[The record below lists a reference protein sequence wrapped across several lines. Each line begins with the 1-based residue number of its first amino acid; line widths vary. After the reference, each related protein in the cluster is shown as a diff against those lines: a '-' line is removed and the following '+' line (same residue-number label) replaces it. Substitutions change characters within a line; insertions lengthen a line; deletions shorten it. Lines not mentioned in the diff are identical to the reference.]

1 MRHTEAHRMEHL
13 GWLRAAVLGANDGI
27 ISTSSLLV
35 GVAAA
40 HASHSKML
48 LTGFAGLVAGSM
60 SMATGEYVS
69 VASQADTEKASITQ
83 ERAELAGDPES
94 ELRELTA
101 IYVQRGLE
109 NDLAREVAVQLMA
122 HDALGTHARD
132 ELGISEATQAR
143 PLQAAFASASSF
155 ATGAAMPLAITALTP
170 GDLLI
175 AVLVIAT
182 LVGLAGLGALAAKTG
197 GAPAL
202 PAAIRVT
209 CWSAVAMASTVAIG
223 SAFNVAL

>member
-1 MRHTEAHRMEHL
+1 MRHQETHRIEHL

-27 ISTSSLLV
+27 ISTASLLV
-35 GVAAA
+35 GIAAA
-40 HASHSKML
+40 HASHSNML

-69 VASQADTEKASITQ
+69 VSSQADTEKASIKQ
-83 ERAELAGDPES
+83 EKAELAHDPES

-101 IYVQRGLE
+101 IYMRRGLE
-109 NDLAREVAVQLMA
+109 KDLARQVAEQLMV

-132 ELGISEATQAR
+132 ELGISESTQAR
-143 PLQAAFASASSF
+143 PLQAALASALSF
-155 ATGAAMPLAITALTP
+155 AVGAAMPLAITALSP
-170 GDLLI
+170 ANLLI
-175 AVLVIAT
+175 AILVVTT
-182 LVGLAGLGALAAKTG
+182 LLGLAGLGVLAAKTG

-209 CWSAVAMASTVAIG
+209 GWSALAMSSTIAIG
-223 SAFNVAL
+223 SAFNVGI

>member
-1 MRHTEAHRMEHL
+1 MRHKETHRIEHL

-35 GVAAA
+35 GIAAA
-40 HASHSKML
+40 HASHSNML

-69 VASQADTEKASITQ
+69 VASQADTEKASIKQ
-83 ERAELAGDPES
+83 EKAELAHDPES
-94 ELRELTA
+94 ELRELTV
-101 IYVQRGLE
+101 IYTKRGLE
-109 NDLAREVAVQLMA
+109 KDLARQVATQLMA
-122 HDALGTHARD
+122 HDALGSHARD

-143 PLQAAFASASSF
+143 PLQAALASALSF
-155 ATGAAMPLAITALTP
+155 AVGAAMPLAITAIVP
-170 GDLLI
+170 GALLI
-175 AVLVIAT
+175 AVLVAAT
-182 LVGLAGLGALAAKTG
+182 LLGLAGLGALAAKTG

-209 CWSAVAMASTVAIG
+209 CWSALAMGSTVAIG
-223 SAFNVAL
+223 SAFNVGI

>member
-1 MRHTEAHRMEHL
+1 MRHKESHRLEHL

-35 GVAAA
+35 GIAAA
-40 HASHSKML
+40 HATHSNML

-69 VASQADTEKASITQ
+69 VASQADTEKAAMTL
-83 ERAELAGDPES
+83 ERSELAHDPEA
-94 ELRELTA
+94 EHRELTA
-101 IYVQRGLE
+101 IYVQRGL
-109 NDLAREVAVQLMA
+109 DGALADQVATQLMA

-132 ELGISEATQAR
+132 ELGISEVTRAR
-143 PLQAAFASASSF
+143 PLQAALASASSF
-155 ATGAAMPLAITALTP
+155 AIGAAMPLAITAMTP
-170 GDLLI
+170 SDLVI
-175 AVLVIAT
+175 AVLVGAT
-182 LVGLAGLGALAAKTG
+182 LAGLAALGALAAKTG

-209 CWSAVAMASTVAIG
+209 CWSALAMGATVAIG
-223 SAFNVAL
+223 SAFNVGI